1 MAFDK
6 LFSPIQ
12 IRGLE
17 LPNRVVMSAMGTLF
31 AAKSADKRSVTD
43 KLIHY
48 HVARAKGGCGLNTVE
63 VCAVDKASS
72 PKGFLSIA
80 DDQYIPGL
88 KKLTEAIHQAGGL
101 AAVQLWQ
108 GSLAVASD
116 PEAEKLVP
124 SDRKLTEQFTLPG
137 ISAERIHTVIEAFG
151 DGARRA
157 TEAGFDA
164 VEFHCGHNYLPHSF
178 LSGAFNHR
186 QDEWG
191 GSLENR
197 MRFPL
202 ECIRAIRANMPED
215 MPLFMRVDC
224 HDDFVEN
231 GLTIEEVITFCKEAG
246 KAGVDVLNISRG
258 NTSSAALIFEVPPV
272 DLPNG
277 LNVEPAARIRRET
290 GMLTMPCGRIN
301 TPELA
306 EQILEQDQA
315 DLVVMARAQLADPEF
330 CNKAKAGKLTAIK
343 YCIGCDQGC
352 YDYFFY
358 GLSDPKFEHITCMRN
373 PALGEEATRSLTPA
387 ESPKKV
393 LIAGGGIAGIE
404 AADALFKRGH
414 HPILCEA
421 SDHLGGQF
429 LLAGVAPRKGD
440 FRRAGE
446 MAIRNVQEEGVEI
459 RLNTPVTPELIA
471 AENPA
476 AVIIG
481 IGSQP
486 IVPRIPGADG
496 PNVFGSHETLDGA
509 AVPVGKVVIIGG
521 GLVGM
526 EVAEFLASK
535 GSHITVVEMKDAILT
550 ELGMLRKIG
559 TQMAMAREDIT
570 VMLNTTCKRIEGG
583 HVVVES
589 EGAEKTLEADAVIL
603 AIGSK
608 PRPSGDLQEAC
619 RQKGIPCYVVGDALA
634 APRLALNAIHEAYD
648 AVLNI

>member
-1 MAFDK
+1 MFEK

-12 IRGLE
+12 IRGMTLR
-17 LPNRVVMSAMGTLF
+17 NRVVMSAMGTLF
-31 AAKSADKRSVTD
+31 SAESEDHRSVTD
-43 KLIHY
+43 RLIDY
-48 HVARAKGGCGLNTVE
+48 HAARARGGCGLNTVE

-80 DDQYIPGL
+80 EDRYIPGFRR
-88 KKLTEAIHQAGGL
+88 LTDAIHENGGM

-124 SDRKLTEQFTLPG
+124 SDLPLSPEFTLPG
-137 ISAERIHTVIEAFG
+137 MTVERIQTVIQAFG
-151 DGARRA
+151 EGARRA
-157 TEAGFDA
+157 AEAGFDA

-202 ECIRAIRANMPED
+202 ACIRAIRENLPD
-215 MPLFMRVDC
+215 TMPLLMRVDC
-224 HDDFVEN
+224 QDDFVEN
-231 GLTIEEVITFCKEAG
+231 GLTPEEVIAFCKEAG

-258 NTSSAALIFEVPPV
+258 NTMSAALIYEVPPV

-277 LNVEPAARIRRET
+277 LNVAAAARIRKET
-290 GMLTMPCGRIN
+290 GILTMPAGRIN

-306 EQILEQDQA
+306 EKILEDDQA

-330 CNKAKAGKLTAIK
+330 CNKAREGRLTSIK

-352 YDYFFY
+352 YDYFYY
-358 GLSDPKFEHITCMRN
+358 GLSDPRYKHITCTRN
-373 PALGEEATRSLTPA
+373 PALGEERSKALVPSQ
-387 ESPKKV
+387 SPKKV

-404 AADALFKRGH
+404 AADALHRRGD

-421 SDHLGGQF
+421 GDSLGGQF

-446 MAIRNVQEEGVEI
+446 MAIRNIQDEGVEI
-459 RLNTPVTPELIA
+459 RMNTPVTPGLIE
-471 AENPA
+471 AEKPD
-476 AVIIG
+476 AVILS
-481 IGSQP
+481 IGSAP
-486 IVPRIPGADG
+486 IVPKIPGADSK
-496 PNVFGSHETLDGA
+496 NVFESHAALAGA
-509 AVPVGKVVIIGG
+509 DVPGGNVVVIGG

-526 EVAEFLASK
+526 EVAEYFAQK
-535 GSHITVVEMKDAILT
+535 GSRITVVEMKDAILS
-550 ELGMLRKIG
+550 EMGMLRKIG
-559 TQMAMAREDIT
+559 TQMAMAQEDIT
-570 VMLNTTCKRIEGG
+570 VLLSTTCKRIEDGQ
-583 HVVVES
+583 VVVES
-589 EGAEKTLEADAVIL
+589 EGAEKTLPADAVIM
-603 AIGSK
+603 AIGSR
-608 PRPSGDLQEAC
+608 PRPVQELEEAC
-619 RQKGIPCYVVGDALA
+619 KRLNIPCFVVGDAKA
-634 APRLALNAIHEAYD
+634 APRLALDAIHEAYD
-648 AVLNI
+648 AVLQI

>member
-6 LFSPIQ
+6 LFSPIK

-31 AAKSADKRSVTD
+31 AAKSEDKRSVTD
-43 KLIHY
+43 KLIQY
-48 HVARAKGGCGLNTVE
+48 HVVRAKGGSGLNTVE
-63 VCAVDKASS
+63 VCAVDAASS
-72 PKGFLSIA
+72 PRGFLSIS
-80 DDQYIPGL
+80 DDRYIPGL
-88 KKLTEAIHQAGGL
+88 RRLTDAIHEAGGL

-108 GSLAVASD
+108 GSLAVSAD
-116 PEAEKLVP
+116 PQAEKLVP
-124 SDRKLTEQFTLPG
+124 SDRKLAENFTLPG
-137 ISAERIHTVIEAFG
+137 MSVERIRTVIQAFG

-157 TEAGFDA
+157 AEAGFDA

-178 LSGAFNHR
+178 LSAAFNQR

-202 ECIRAIRANMPED
+202 ECIRANIPED
-215 MPLFMRVDC
+215 MPLFMRIV
-224 HDDFVEN
+224 HQDDFVEN
-231 GLTIEEVITFCKEAG
+231 GLTPEDVIAFCKEAG
-246 KAGVDVLNISRG
+246 KLGVDVLNVSRG
-258 NTSSAALIFEVPPV
+258 NIFSAATIYEVPPV
-272 DLPNG
+272 DLPHG
-277 LNVEPAARIRRET
+277 LNVEAAARIRRET

-306 EQILEQDQA
+306 EQILEDDQA

-330 CNKAKAGKLTAIK
+330 CNKAKAGKLTSIK

-352 YDYFFY
+352 YDYFYY
-358 GLSDPKFEHITCMRN
+358 GLNDPKYEHITCMRN
-373 PALGEEATRSLTPA
+373 PALGEEDTRSLTPTQT
-387 ESPKKV
+387 PKKV

-414 HPILCEA
+414 HPVLCEA

-440 FRRAGE
+440 FRRACE
-446 MAIRNVQEEGVEI
+446 MAIRNIQEEGVEI
-459 RLNTPVTPELIA
+459 RLNTAVTPELIEKEA
-471 AENPA
+471 PD
-476 AVIIG
+476 AVLIS
-481 IGSQP
+481 IGSEP

-496 PNVFGSHETLDGA
+496 PGVFGSHETLAGA
-509 AVPVGKVVIIGG
+509 QVPVGSVVIIGG

-526 EVAEFLASK
+526 EVAEHLAHQ
-535 GSHITVVEMKDAILT
+535 GSHVTVEEMKDAILT
-550 ELGMLRKIG
+550 EMGMLRKIS
-559 TQMAMAREDIT
+559 TQMSMAQEDIT
-570 VMLNTTCKRIEGG
+570 VMLNTTCKRIDGKQ
-583 HVVVES
+583 VVVENE
-589 EGAEKTLEADAVIL
+589 EGEKTLAADAVIL

-608 PRPSGDLQEAC
+608 PRPSEDLQEAC
-619 RQKGIPCYVVGDALA
+619 RRREIPFYVVGDALV

-648 AVLNI
+648 AVLKI